1 MAGHLRKAYEGGR
14 RLLGKLFPARQ
25 PRSGTGDR
33 TSQGVK
39 MEAPKPDIKFLLA
52 KGWKIRIGADTQT
65 MRLVVKV
72 GHPQLQQHAAV
83 SYTVQEVARGNRD
96 RHHRHDG
103 RCHGNPRWSHA
114 KALIAFSLLKP
125 EGRL

>member
-1 MAGHLRKAYEGGR
+1 
-14 RLLGKLFPARQ
+14 
-25 PRSGTGDR
+25 
-33 TSQGVK
+33 

-83 SYTVQEVARGNRD
+83 SYTVQEVAREGIEIDITDMMDVAMGIRD
-96 RHHRHDG
+96 GHT
-103 RCHGNPRWSHA
+103 
-114 KALIAFSLLKP
+114 LK
-125 EGRL
+125 R